1 MTSSKRIGQEEGVR
15 LWGKQAPG
23 CASAVSMK
31 VQEFKLPLGPPCKW
45 WIHWWTGLASF
56 KMKNTDHLVAT
67 MSSKSSSGCGLT
79 AGSKVYRWDNLSVT
93 PQIHCISLNILVSD
107 SIMAISTTVSNLDIT
122 NRNHA
127 PHKYFLDYFMTHL
140 EPSHKMEG
148 SYFLLCIRKYVAM
161 KAV

>member
-1 MTSSKRIGQEEGVR
+1 MTSSKRIGQEKEVR
-15 LWGKQAPG
+15 LWGKQVPG

-56 KMKNTDHLVAT
+56 KMKNTDGLVAT
-67 MSSKSSSGCGLT
+67 VSSKSSSGCGLT

-93 PQIHCISLNILVSD
+93 PQIHCISLNKLVSD
-107 SIMAISTTVSNLDIT
+107 SIMAISTTVSNLDIK

-127 PHKYFLDYFMTHL
+127 PHQYFLEYFMSHL
-140 EPSHKMEG
+140 EPSHKWKEAIFQNG
-148 SYFLLCIRKYVAM
+148 RRSYFSFMY
-161 KAV
+161 